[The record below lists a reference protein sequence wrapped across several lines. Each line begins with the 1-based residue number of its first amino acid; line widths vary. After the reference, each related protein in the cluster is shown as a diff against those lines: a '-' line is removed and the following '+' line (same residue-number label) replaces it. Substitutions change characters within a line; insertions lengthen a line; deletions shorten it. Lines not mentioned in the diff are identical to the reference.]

1 MKGFTVSAVE
11 MKDAKKKGPAHT
23 RFTAWIVI
31 MPYSKYI
38 LGVGGMGMV
47 KTPVI
52 LAHSSLLF

>member
-31 MPYSKYI
+31 MPDSKYI
-38 LGVGGMGMV
+38 LGVGGW
-47 KTPVI
+47 
-52 LAHSSLLF
+52 AW

>member
-23 RFTAWIVI
+23 WFTAWIVI

-38 LGVGGMGMV
+38 LEGHGGRHWLFWHIV
-47 KTPVI
+47 P
-52 LAHSSLLF
+52 LLF